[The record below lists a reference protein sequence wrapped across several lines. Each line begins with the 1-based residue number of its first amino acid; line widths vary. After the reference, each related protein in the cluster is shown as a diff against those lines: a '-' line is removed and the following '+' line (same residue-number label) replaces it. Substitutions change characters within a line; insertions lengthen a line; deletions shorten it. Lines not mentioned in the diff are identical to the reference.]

1 MANIAGGGRRFVKEH
16 QIAFYRFFENVAG
29 RAGNILMSALERKR
43 CLLMIKQRRPP
54 FNVVVAGGAI
64 ACPGPELIR
73 VGVIM
78 ALGARDRCMR
88 EIDVRHRQLQI
99 GRLVAFGAGDSAM
112 RTRQREI
119 RFGVIE
125 LHRIFPFPG
134 GMAEQASN
142 RLAALPRSG
151 HALSEL
157 AFVYVLM
164 ATRATQLNKMIDR
177 GPGSVSRLVAFVARH
192 CHVSI
197 G

>member
-1 MANIAGGGRRFVKEH
+1 
-16 QIAFYRFFENVAG
+16 
-29 RAGNILMSALERKR
+29 
-43 CLLMIKQRRPP
+43 
-54 FNVVVAGGAI
+54 
-64 ACPGPELIR
+64 
-73 VGVIM
+73 
-78 ALGARDRCMR
+78 
-88 EIDVRHRQLQI
+88 
-99 GRLVAFGAGDSAM
+99 
-112 RTRQREI
+112 
-119 RFGVIE
+119 VIE